1 MHPDKALEAFKAIY
15 KGLADFAHVRG
26 KVSEADTRANI
37 IDRVIHDVLGW
48 PRDAV
53 RREVYSK
60 AGYLDYELSRGI
72 PVVVVEAKAEG
83 ETFVIPYRKRAGAQ
97 RLKISGTLG
106 KDLATCSA
114 LEQTHNYCSERGI
127 RYGATTNGYSFV
139 IFRAIT
145 EGVSWRDG
153 NAVVF
158 SGPKIIESDF
168 TTFWNLLSYHSV
180 VDGKLDD
187 SFRHHVT
194 EIKEFY
200 TPI

>member
-1 MHPDKALEAFKAIY
+1 MHPDEALAAFSVIY
-15 KGLADFAHVRG
+15 RDFGKFAQQRG
-26 KVSEADTRANI
+26 RISEADTRANI

-114 LEQTHNYCSERGI
+114 LEQTHNYC
-127 RYGATTNGYSFV
+127 
-139 IFRAIT
+139 
-145 EGVSWRDG
+145 
-153 NAVVF
+153 
-158 SGPKIIESDF
+158 
-168 TTFWNLLSYHSV
+168 
-180 VDGKLDD
+180 
-187 SFRHHVT
+187 
-194 EIKEFY
+194 
-200 TPI
+200 